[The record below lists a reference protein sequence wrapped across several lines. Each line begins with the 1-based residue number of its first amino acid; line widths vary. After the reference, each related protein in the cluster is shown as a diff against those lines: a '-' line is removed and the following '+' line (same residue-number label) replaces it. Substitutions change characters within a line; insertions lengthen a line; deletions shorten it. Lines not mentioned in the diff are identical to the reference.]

1 MRSIRFSRTLM
12 ALTVSSSIFKS
23 SGAARPTLRAA
34 RRDILITA
42 FFACCKATAGL
53 LYRRSSST
61 GMLSSCASS
70 TLLGTVSITKRL
82 STPLQGRNSSM
93 AHTLDKVWM
102 FAMELLFITSPH
114 MGMPMV
120 NCTA

>member
-1 MRSIRFSRTLM
+1 MM

-23 SGAARPTLRAA
+23 SGAARLTLRAA

-42 FFACCKATAGL
+42 FLACCKATAGL

-61 GMLSSCASS
+61 GILSSCASS
-70 TLLGTVSITKRL
+70 TLLGTVSIAKRL
-82 STPLQGRNSSM
+82 STPLQGRNSSI
-93 AHTLDKVWM
+93 AHTLDMVWM

>member
-1 MRSIRFSRTLM
+1 M
-12 ALTVSSSIFKS
+12 
-23 SGAARPTLRAA
+23 
-34 RRDILITA
+34 ITA
-42 FFACCKATAGL
+42 FLACCKATAGL

-70 TLLGTVSITKRL
+70 TLLGTVSIAKRL